1 MARAAN
7 RKAFRSEHSKASML
21 LLDAR
26 VGKYHAK
33 RGSQGKEAA
42 MTTAKSSDTPVLRTP
57 DTLEIKVAE
66 HPFLF
71 RGSRNKEVNSLIVEA
86 VNRMGGVGD
95 DAEEKYRRALE
106 ALKSHA
112 GEVIDI
118 VAAEYE
124 SLPEERY
131 LDRWS
136 LVQLLS
142 ELRDPKAVKVLNGI
156 IASKIPPEKF
166 KESHDFSSVTE
177 EVIIRTTAVDGLAK
191 LSANGVEEARRA
203 LLRHSGSRVFSIR
216 RASVQGLM
224 ETGTDEDKKEL
235 RTKLKAKGEE
245 RLLKIRR
252 VDVRQVPQAT
262 GGRFVVPPDLKAE
275 VPPHN
280 LGREER

>member
-1 MARAAN
+1 MAT
-7 RKAFRSEHSKASML
+7 
-21 LLDAR
+21 
-26 VGKYHAK
+26 G
-33 RGSQGKEAA
+33 
-42 MTTAKSSDTPVLRTP
+42 KSSDAPVLRTP
-57 DTLEIKVAE
+57 DTLQIKVAE

-71 RGSRNKEVNSLIVEA
+71 RGSRNKEVNALIVEA

-95 DAEEKYRRALE
+95 DAEEQYRRALA
-106 ALKSHA
+106 ALKGRA
-112 GEVIDI
+112 DEAVEIL
-118 VAAEYE
+118 AAEYE
-124 SLPEERY
+124 ALPEERY

-142 ELRDPKAVKVLNGI
+142 DLRDPKAVKVLNGI
-156 IASKIPPEKF
+156 VASKIPPEKF

-191 LSANGVEEARRA
+191 LSADGVEEARRA
-203 LLRHSGSRVFSIR
+203 LLRHSGNRVFSIR

-224 ETGTDEDKKEL
+224 ETGADEDKKEL
-235 RTKLKAKGEE
+235 RAKLKAKGEE

-262 GGRFVVPPDLKAE
+262 GGRFVVHPDVKEE